1 MIKRT
6 HRCYY
11 PDLWILSR
19 GPAGGCSVWE
29 GLHELYRYRALI
41 QTLVSRELK
50 ARYRG
55 SVLGFLWSLLN
66 PLLLMLVYWLVFSV
80 YMRNPMEHYHV
91 FLFCG
96 LLPWIWFSSSLLEG
110 CNSIISGASLVKK
123 VLFPAEVLPVVAIL
137 SNLIHFF
144 LALPILIGF
153 LLLSGVLPGWNLI
166 FFPCV
171 IVIQLLF
178 TLSLVLLLSALSVHY
193 RDIQQILGNLITLW
207 FFMSPVIYPVFQIPD
222 KARKFVMILK
232 CNPITHL
239 MVAYQRMFLQKMSDH
254 GAYPFDLPL
263 PWKGLTAVFVLAII
277 VLFFSYRIFNHFK
290 VSFSEEI

>member
-1 MIKRT
+1 ML
-6 HRCYY
+6 
-11 PDLWILSR
+11 DLF
-19 GPAGGCSVWE
+19 
-29 GLHELYRYRALI
+29 RYRALI

-96 LLPWIWFSSSLLEG
+96 LLPWVWFSSSLLEG
-110 CNSIISGASLVKK
+110 CNAIISGASLVKK

-153 LLLSGVLPGWNLI
+153 LFLSGVVPGWNVLW
-166 FFPCV
+166 FPV
-171 IVIQLLF
+171 VVAIQLMF
-178 TLSLVLLLSALSVHY
+178 TFSLVLLLSSLSVHY
-193 RDIQQILGNLITLW
+193 RDIQQILGNFITLW
-207 FFMSPVIYPVFQIPD
+207 FFMSPIIYPLFQIPD
-222 KARKFVMILK
+222 KAQKFVLILK
-232 CNPITHL
+232 CNPVTHL
-239 MVAYQRMFLQKMSDH
+239 MVGYQRIFLQKMSDH
-254 GAYPFDLPL
+254 GTFPFDYPL
-263 PWKGLTAVFVLAII
+263 PWKGLTGVACLAIVTLI
-277 VLFFSYRIFNHFK
+277 FSYRIFNYFK